1 LPDALPAAEARQRLI
16 PELKKLDV
24 LQLFGAQRVFEC
36 IFALYDSG
44 AAFGMA
50 ELDARL
56 EDDDRMRLASIA
68 LSHETNEANVS
79 LQKGLACLEKLSQHK
94 LETQISVVKTSIKD
108 AERSGNLPEAFRLN
122 DELARLQNR
131 RGQTFYND
139 ALYND
144 RDQ

>member
-1 LPDALPAAEARQRLI
+1 MNSEEARQRLI

-24 LQLFGAQRVFEC
+24 VQLFGAQRVFES

-56 EDDDRMRLASIA
+56 EEDDRMRLASIV

-79 LQKGLACLEKLSQHK
+79 MQKGIACLEKLWGHK
-94 LETQISVVKTSIKD
+94 LETQITVVKTSIRD
-108 AERSGNLPEAFRLN
+108 AERSGNLAEAFRLN
-122 DELARLQNR
+122 DELAGLQNR
-131 RGQTFYND
+131 RGQ